1 MPAFLL
7 GVFPK
12 ITPGSQHQT
21 PGSQQWVAAV
31 GFCGGL
37 VVELGWFFMGVEVG
51 IGGTGGV
58 SLPSSRAVI
67 DRKPLIRHNNSSV
80 HQTEARSPR
89 GWGCIVAL
97 DAVNTLD
104 PLDDEDL
111 RNRRFLMRYLSR
123 GSTASRGSSAT
134 CPVSP
139 PGLSRTVASS
149 TRTERV

>member
-1 MPAFLL
+1 MRRN
-7 GVFPK
+7 
-12 ITPGSQHQT
+12 
-21 PGSQQWVAAV
+21 W
-31 GFCGGL
+31 
-37 VVELGWFFMGVEVG
+37 
-51 IGGTGGV
+51 
-58 SLPSSRAVI
+58 
-67 DRKPLIRHNNSSV
+67 SV

-139 PGLSRTVASS
+139 PRPPETVTSSTPDSDHSS
-149 TRTERV
+149 TRGVAEIPPEPTKRPQGHGCFKPRPGA